1 LQKNGISKEDKIMS
15 KQKILK
21 VKNSDVNN
29 AVNDFLKE
37 LLKSGKLSALLVPQA
52 VPSKKVVFPVLVSDP
67 NKLDANVFAPL
78 LPVSTAKMIS
88 KITKFQPSD
97 KPIGVVIHPCQ
108 IRALI
113 ELVKLNQASLNNII
127 IIGVDCLG
135 TFSVKTYTDLAGKKN
150 PSDMIF
156 DDLKSNTDKREQYM
170 RSACVVCNQPVPIN
184 ADIIIGVFGMD
195 TSKEIL
201 IEATS
206 DTGSKIIED
215 LKLDSAKDVKKREK
229 HIKDLIDGRT
239 KKLEAFIKDKKK
251 HVGIDGL
258 TSFFDKCVNCHN
270 CMKVCPIC
278 YCRECLF
285 DSSVFDAE
293 AYKYVKKSE
302 SKGLFKMPNDS
313 LLFHLGRMNHMILSC
328 VKCGLCEQGCPMDID
343 LMDVFIPT
351 AESAQKEFKYH
362 PGKDPQ
368 EKVPMI
374 VYREDEYVNV
384 GEK

>member
-1 LQKNGISKEDKIMS
+1 MV

-21 VKNSDVNN
+21 VKNGDVTST
-29 AVNDFLKE
+29 VNDFLKE
-37 LLKSGKLSALLVPQA
+37 LLKSGKLSTLLVPQT
-52 VPSKKVVFPVLVSDP
+52 VPSKKVVFPVLISDP

-88 KITKFQPSD
+88 KITKFQPSE

-113 ELVKLNQASLNNII
+113 ELVKLNQANLNNII

-135 TFSVKTYTDLAGKKN
+135 TFPVNVYADIAEKKN
-150 PSDMIF
+150 PLDIIL
-156 DDLKSNTDKREQYM
+156 DDFKSNSYTSEQYL
-170 RSACVVCNQPVPIN
+170 RSACIVCNQPIPIN

-195 TSKEIL
+195 ISKEIL
-201 IEATS
+201 IEAVS
-206 DTGSKIIED
+206 DSGEKIIED

-229 HIKDLIDGRT
+229 NIKDLFESRT
-239 KKLEAFIKDKKK
+239 NKLEVFIKEKTKNSD
-251 HVGIDGL
+251 IENL
-258 TSFFDKCVNCHN
+258 TNLFDKCVNCHN
-270 CMKVCPIC
+270 CMNVCPIC

-293 AYKYVKKSE
+293 AYKYVNKSE

-328 VKCGLCEQGCPMDID
+328 VKCGLCEQGCPMNIT

-362 PGKDPQ
+362 PGKDPK

-374 VYREDEYVNV
+374 VYREDEYVEV